1 MVKYFRIGLLFII
14 GILCF
19 ISLMNVAGNY
29 AQYIIDSD
37 YGNSIMTSLT
47 GAAFVTFLP
56 IFAHIA
62 IVGDKKSHQK
72 ARVA

>member
-1 MVKYFRIGLLFII
+1 
-14 GILCF
+14 
-19 ISLMNVAGNY
+19 MNVAGNY